1 MPRFLLTLAVIGLA
15 VYALSDLARTR
26 SDQTGGI
33 PKWFWAIIL
42 VLVPVIGP
50 LAWIVFR
57 RTGSTPPRGR
67 GPARGAQGPRRGGG
81 PVAPDD
87 DPEFL
92 RRLDQARREQ
102 ARREQERGEQERR
115 GHDDDADPTEPRQP

>member
-33 PKWFWAIIL
+33 PKWFWAVII
-42 VLVPVIGP
+42 VIVPVIGP

-57 RTGSTPPRGR
+57 RAGSTPPSDSR
-67 GPARGAQGPRRGGG
+67 PARGASGPRRGGG

-92 RRLDQARREQ
+92 RRIAEQ
-102 ARREQERGEQERR
+102 ARREREREQRERR
-115 GHDDDADPTEPRQP
+115 EEPPSA